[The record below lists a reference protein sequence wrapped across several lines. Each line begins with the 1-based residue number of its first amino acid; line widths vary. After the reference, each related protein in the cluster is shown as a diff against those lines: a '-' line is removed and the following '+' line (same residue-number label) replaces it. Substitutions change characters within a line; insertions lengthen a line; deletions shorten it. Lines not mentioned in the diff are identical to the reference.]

1 MNNYKLIKVEKE
13 YYILSNDYF
22 NVGDRVGEKL
32 TNGNWMV
39 MTIHNENDFDF
50 KNQMKI
56 IASTRTDL
64 INSPETGLMFIVK
77 DEIEDHLKHFVENPD
92 VWSDL
97 KRIGLTSDQCS
108 EVCDYIENNF
118 VSKRKEE
125 NKVEWDIDISVIPA
139 RDILNSGVFD
149 VIRLNKFY
157 TREQKTKHK
166 Q

>member
-1 MNNYKLIKVEKE
+1 MKYKLIKVEE
-13 YYILSNDYF
+13 DYYILSSDYIH
-22 NVGDRVGEKL
+22 VGVGVGEKL

-50 KNQMKI
+50 ENQMKI

-64 INSPETGLMFIVK
+64 FNSPTTGLIYIEK
-77 DEIEDHLKHFVENPD
+77 EEIEDHLKHFIRGKD
-92 VWSDL
+92 IWSDL
-97 KRIGLTSDQCS
+97 RSLGLSSDQCS

-139 RDILNSGVFD
+139 RDILNSGAFD
-149 VIRLNKFY
+149 VIKLNKIIC
-157 TREQKTKHK
+157 
-166 Q
+166 